1 EVCKYEELTPIKSL
15 ILFLSVFF
23 ILISS
28 CQKERPNILAPDNII
43 AVPETNY
50 IYMTNFVTNNAI
62 IVITL
67 DYINSQIPALS
78 FEVPNTPDDVKE
90 VFTDFIYKSIQKRPE
105 GSEYTQLTMQLKSK
119 WITEPNYAISIKAFT
134 NVFQNK
140 IYTLATNIGCEVKG
154 DIKTSLSDSDEGITD
169 AWLNVEFS
177 LSLKTNFQI
186 TPKEL
191 AKAITNNPIKIT
203 FKRKTSSTKVWED
216 DTAVIVP

>member
-1 EVCKYEELTPIKSL
+1 MKKIF
-15 ILFLSVFF
+15 LFLFLII
-23 ILISS
+23 ILS

-50 IYMTNFVTNNAI
+50 IYITNSMTNFVTNNAI

-78 FEVPNTPDDVKE
+78 FEVPHTPDDVKE
-90 VFTDFIYKSIQKRPE
+90 MFTDFIYKSIPALPE
-105 GSEYTQLTMQLKSK
+105 GTPYPQLTMQLKSK
-119 WITEPNYAISIKAFT
+119 WRKEPDYAIKIKEFT
-134 NVFQNK
+134 NTFQKK
-140 IYTLATNIGCEVKG
+140 IYTLATNIGCDVKEN
-154 DIKTSLSDSDEGITD
+154 IKTALSPSDDGTPNV
-169 AWLNVEFS
+169 WLDVEFS

-191 AKAITNNPIKIT
+191 AEAITNNPIKIT
-203 FKRKTSSTKVWED
+203 FKRKTSSAKVWED

>member
-1 EVCKYEELTPIKSL
+1 MKSL
-15 ILFLSVFF
+15 ILFLLAFL

-28 CQKERPNILAPDNII
+28 CQQQRPNILAPDNII
-43 AVPETNY
+43 TDPEINYITNY
-50 IYMTNFVTNNAI
+50 VTNVITNNAI

-78 FEVPNTPDDVKE
+78 FQVPNTPDDVKE
-90 VFTDFIYKSIQKRPE
+90 VFTDFIYKSIPALPE
-105 GSEYTQLTMQLKSK
+105 GTPYPQLTMQLKSK
-119 WITEPNYAISIKAFT
+119 WRKEPDYAIKIKEFT
-134 NVFQNK
+134 NTFQKK

-203 FKRKTSSTKVWED
+203 FKRKTSSAKVWED

>member
-1 EVCKYEELTPIKSL
+1 MKKIF
-15 ILFLSVFF
+15 LFLFL
-23 ILISS
+23 IIISS
-28 CQKERPNILAPDNII
+28 CQKERPNILAPDNIGYDTT
-43 AVPETNY
+43 TNY
-50 IYMTNFVTNNAI
+50 ITNYVTNVITNNAI

-90 VFTDFIYKSIQKRPE
+90 VFTDFIYKSIPKLSE
-105 GSEYTQLTMQLKSK
+105 GEVYPQLTMQLESK

-154 DIKTSLSDSDEGITD
+154 DIKTALSPSDDGTPNV
-169 AWLNVEFS
+169 WLDVEFS

-191 AKAITNNPIKIT
+191 AEAITNNPIKIT
-203 FKRKTSSTKVWED
+203 FKRKTSSAKVWED
-216 DTAVIVP
+216 DTVAVIP

>member
-1 EVCKYEELTPIKSL
+1 MKKIF
-15 ILFLSVFF
+15 LFLFL
-23 ILISS
+23 IIISS

-50 IYMTNFVTNNAI
+50 IYITNSMTNFVTNNAI

-90 VFTDFIYKSIQKRPE
+90 VFTDFIYKSIPKLSE
-105 GSEYTQLTMQLKSK
+105 GEVYTQLTMQLKSK
-119 WITEPNYAISIKAFT
+119 WKKEPDYAIKIKEFT
-134 NVFQNK
+134 NVFQRK

-154 DIKTSLSDSDEGITD
+154 DIKTSLSPSDDNID
-169 AWLNVEFS
+169 NAWLDVEFS

-191 AKAITNNPIKIT
+191 
-203 FKRKTSSTKVWED
+203 S
-216 DTAVIVP
+216 

>member
-1 EVCKYEELTPIKSL
+1 MKSL

-28 CQKERPNILAPDNII
+28 CQKERPNILAPDNIGYDTT
-43 AVPETNY
+43 TNY
-50 IYMTNFVTNNAI
+50 ITNYVTNVITNNAI

-90 VFTDFIYKSIQKRPE
+90 VFTDFIYESIQELPE
-105 GSEYTQLTMQLKSK
+105 GSKYPQLTMQLKSK
-119 WITEPNYAISIKAFT
+119 WIKEPNYPIKIKEFT
-134 NVFQNK
+134 NTFQKK
-140 IYTLATNIGCEVKG
+140 IYTLATNIGCNVKG
-154 DIKTSLSDSDEGITD
+154 DIKTSLSPSDDNID
-169 AWLNVEFS
+169 NAWLDVEFS

-191 AKAITNNPIKIT
+191 SEAMTTMPIKIT
-203 FKRKTSSTKVWED
+203 FKRKTTSAKVWED
-216 DTAVIVP
+216 DTAAVIP

>member
-1 EVCKYEELTPIKSL
+1 MKKIF
-15 ILFLSVFF
+15 LFLFL
-23 ILISS
+23 IIISS

-50 IYMTNFVTNNAI
+50 IYITNSMTNFVTNNAI

-90 VFTDFIYKSIQKRPE
+90 VFTDFIYESIQELPE
-105 GSEYTQLTMQLKSK
+105 GSKYPQLTMQLKSK
-119 WITEPNYAISIKAFT
+119 WIKEPNYPIKIKKFT
-134 NVFQNK
+134 NTFQNK
-140 IYTLATNIGCEVKG
+140 IYTLATNIGCNVKG
-154 DIKTSLSDSDEGITD
+154 DIKTSLSPSDDNID
-169 AWLNVEFS
+169 NAWLDVEFS

-191 AKAITNNPIKIT
+191 SEAMTTMPIKIT
-203 FKRKTSSTKVWED
+203 FKRKTTSPIIWED
-216 DTAVIVP
+216 DTVAIAP

>member
-1 EVCKYEELTPIKSL
+1 MKSL
-15 ILFLSVFF
+15 ILFLLAFL

-28 CQKERPNILAPDNII
+28 CQQQRPNILAPDNII
-43 AVPETNY
+43 TDPEINYITNY
-50 IYMTNFVTNNAI
+50 VTNVITNNAI

-90 VFTDFIYKSIQKRPE
+90 VFTDFIYKSIPKLTE
-105 GSEYTQLTMQLKSK
+105 GSAYPQLTMQLKSK
-119 WITEPNYAISIKAFT
+119 WRKEPDYAIKIKDFT
-134 NVFQNK
+134 NTFQNK
-140 IYTLATNIGCEVKG
+140 IYTLASNIGCEIKE
-154 DIKTSLSDSDEGITD
+154 DIKTSLSASDDGIKD

-191 AKAITNNPIKIT
+191 AEVMTNKSIIIT
-203 FKRKTSSTKVWED
+203 FKRKTTSPIIWED
-216 DTAVIVP
+216 DTTTIVP

>member
-1 EVCKYEELTPIKSL
+1 MKSL
-15 ILFLSVFF
+15 ILFLSIFL

-50 IYMTNFVTNNAI
+50 IYITNSMTNFVTNNAI

-78 FEVPNTPDDVKE
+78 FEVPNTPNNVKE
-90 VFTDFIYKSIQKRPE
+90 VFTDFIYNSIQELPE
-105 GSEYTQLTMQLKSK
+105 GSKYPQLKMQLESK
-119 WITEPNYAISIKAFT
+119 WIVKPNYAIKIKEFT
-134 NVFQNK
+134 NTFQNK
-140 IYTLATNIGCEVKG
+140 IYTLATNIGCEVKE
-154 DIKTSLSDSDEGITD
+154 DIKTSLSASDDGIKD

-191 AKAITNNPIKIT
+191 AEAMTSMPIKIT
-203 FKRKTSSTKVWED
+203 FKRKTTSPTVWED
-216 DTAVIVP
+216 DTAAVIP

>member
-1 EVCKYEELTPIKSL
+1 MKSL
-15 ILFLSVFF
+15 ILFLLAFL

-28 CQKERPNILAPDNII
+28 CQQQRPNILAPDNII
-43 AVPETNY
+43 TDPEINYITNY
-50 IYMTNFVTNNAI
+50 VTNVITNNAI

-78 FEVPNTPDDVKE
+78 FEVPNTPKEVKE

-216 DTAVIVP
+216 DTAAVIP

>member
-1 EVCKYEELTPIKSL
+1 MKKIF
-15 ILFLSVFF
+15 LFLFL
-23 ILISS
+23 IIISS
-28 CQKERPNILAPDNII
+28 CQKERPNILAPDNIGYDTT
-43 AVPETNY
+43 TNY
-50 IYMTNFVTNNAI
+50 ITNYVTNVITNNAI

-78 FEVPNTPDDVKE
+78 FKVPKTPDDVKE
-90 VFTDFIYKSIQKRPE
+90 VFTDFIYKSIPALPE
-105 GSEYTQLTMQLKSK
+105 GTPYPQLTMQLKSK
-119 WITEPNYAISIKAFT
+119 WRKEPDYAIKIKEFT
-134 NVFQNK
+134 NTFQKK

-191 AKAITNNPIKIT
+191 AEAITNNPIKIT
-203 FKRKTSSTKVWED
+203 FKRKTSSAKVWED
-216 DTAVIVP
+216 DTAAVIP

>member
-1 EVCKYEELTPIKSL
+1 MKSL
-15 ILFLSVFF
+15 ILFLLAFL

-28 CQKERPNILAPDNII
+28 CQQQRPNILAPDNII
-43 AVPETNY
+43 TDPEINYITNY
-50 IYMTNFVTNNAI
+50 VTNVITNNAI

-90 VFTDFIYKSIQKRPE
+90 VFTDFIYKSIPALPE
-105 GSEYTQLTMQLKSK
+105 GTPYPQLTMQLKSK
-119 WITEPNYAISIKAFT
+119 WRKEPDYAIKIKEFT
-134 NVFQNK
+134 NTFQKK

-203 FKRKTSSTKVWED
+203 FKRKTSSAKVWED

>member
-1 EVCKYEELTPIKSL
+1 MKSL
-15 ILFLSVFF
+15 ILFLLAFL

-28 CQKERPNILAPDNII
+28 CQQQRPNILAPDNIGYDTT
-43 AVPETNY
+43 TNY
-50 IYMTNFVTNNAI
+50 ITNYVTNVITNNAI

-90 VFTDFIYKSIQKRPE
+90 VFTDFIYKSIPALPE
-105 GSEYTQLTMQLKSK
+105 GTPYPQLTMQLKSK
-119 WITEPNYAISIKAFT
+119 WRKEPDYAIKIKEFT
-134 NVFQNK
+134 NTFQKK

-191 AKAITNNPIKIT
+191 AEAMTNNPIKIT
-203 FKRKTSSTKVWED
+203 FKRKTSSPTVWED
-216 DTAVIVP
+216 DTTVAIP